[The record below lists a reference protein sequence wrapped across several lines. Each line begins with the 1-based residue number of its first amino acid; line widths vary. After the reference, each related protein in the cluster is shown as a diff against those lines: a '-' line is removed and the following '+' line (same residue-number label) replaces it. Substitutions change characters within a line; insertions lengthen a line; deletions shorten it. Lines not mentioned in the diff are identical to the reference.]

1 MHGLAIEILKSE
13 TFNYYEIKSLMI
25 YQFDKNLLF
34 KNMKKGESISYISNN
49 KEEHYFVDSL
59 DKIKEKVVYFLNKNV
74 PYQNDC
80 CSYFLDTNVLYY
92 FPDLQDLVNKKY

>member
-13 TFNYYEIKSLMI
+13 TFNYYEIKSMMI
-25 YQFDKNLLF
+25 YERNDITLF
-34 KNMKKGESISYISNN
+34 KNLKEGEAVSYHSNN

-80 CSYFLDTNVLYY
+80 CSYFLDTNVLCY
-92 FPDLQDLVNKKY
+92 FSDLEDLVYKN

>member
-1 MHGLAIEILKSE
+1 MYIFIVEVLKSD
-13 TFNYYEIKSLMI
+13 TFNYYEIKSMMI
-25 YQFDKNLLF
+25 YERNNITLF
-34 KNMKKGESISYISNN
+34 KNLKEGEAVSYHSNN